1 MVEQTKKTIFFCSGM
16 ASGGTTL
23 VSWCFLQRSEMD
35 GALDVA
41 GNRPIAVPR
50 VSTPYIWYKMC
61 IRSFRWM
68 EMAAIFEQW
77 GYQDIRPLLVV
88 RDVRAALASL
98 EDKPYGRKSFAP
110 RIRCLR
116 FLEDWRL
123 FKDKGWPMLRYE
135 TLIEQPRDT
144 LRAACE
150 SMGLEWSEAMMT
162 FPKRKENLAYCEH
175 GNDSFFASLSS
186 MGLEAT
192 VLGYRKMAAQRPF
205 QGLAHAD
212 VVWLDKVF
220 SSYNAYHDYPYDG
233 SRYIQKD
240 AVPWSEDMELYDDP
254 EGRLSAVANLYR
266 LKNHPVFGRLIPAWQ
281 RFINHSFD
289 VLPKE

>member
-23 VSWCFLQRSEMD
+23 VSWCFLQRPDMD

-61 IRSFRWM
+61 IQHFRWM
-68 EMAAIFEQW
+68 EMAAILEQW

-88 RDVRAALASL
+88 RDVRASLASL
-98 EDKPYGRKSFAP
+98 EGKPYGRKSFPP
-110 RIRCLR
+110 RVRCLR

-123 FKDKGWPMLRYE
+123 FKEKGWPILRYE
-135 TLIEQPRDT
+135 SLIEKPRDT
-144 LRAACE
+144 LHAACE
-150 SMGLEWSEAMMT
+150 TMGLEWSEAMMS
-162 FPKRKENLAYCEH
+162 FPKSKEDMAYYDL
-175 GNDSFFASLSS
+175 GNASFFASLSPR
-186 MGLEAT
+186 GLEAT
-192 VLGYRKMAAQRPF
+192 VQGFLQMAAQRPF
-205 QGLAHAD
+205 QGLAQED
-212 VVWLDKVF
+212 VAWLDETF
-220 SSYNAYHDYPYDG
+220 AQYNACHGYPCDG
-233 SRYIQKD
+233 SHFIQQE
-240 AVPWSEDMELYDDP
+240 VIPWSQDIDPSDDP
-254 EGRLSAVANLYR
+254 DYRMSAIADLHR
-266 LKNHPVFGRLIPAWQ
+266 LKKHPVFGRLIPAWQ